1 METSSTLDTN
11 AILQNYRA
19 SIRHIIG
26 DAFEVYNE
34 YRGGLLESAY
44 EAALCYLL
52 KKDGFVVEEQKDLP
66 LWFKGVRLQKTYR
79 MDIVLNGKIILELKA
94 TEATQKEHRLQL
106 FSYLRL
112 THFPIGILLNFTL
125 DKGLHFEK
133 YYYDEASNRCIAF
146 K

>member
-1 METSSTLDTN
+1 MQYFVRVIEFLKHHLTKGDET
-11 AILQNYRA
+11 AA
-19 SIRHIIG
+19 SW
-26 DAFEVYNE
+26 V
-34 YRGGLLESAY
+34 
-44 EAALCYLL
+44 

-79 MDIVLNGKIILELKA
+79 MYIVLNGKIILELKA